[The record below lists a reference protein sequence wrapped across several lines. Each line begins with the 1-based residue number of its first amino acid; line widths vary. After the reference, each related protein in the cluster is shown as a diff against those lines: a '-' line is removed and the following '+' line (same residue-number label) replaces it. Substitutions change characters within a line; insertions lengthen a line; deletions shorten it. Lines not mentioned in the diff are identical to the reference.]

1 MRLFIVF
8 MIFLLSSHSA
18 KAQCCPYINGV
29 TILPAN
35 PAATDTVRVVMNV
48 TTPSQGSFI
57 GATHST
63 SGMQINVS
71 ACYYSGMLPALQN
84 YVDTLTLG
92 VLPVGTYTLHFTA
105 LQSANASYCQPVDST
120 QISTGF
126 TVGGSQTPP
135 PCCIVIEDLQLIPS
149 NVVADTQ
156 EVQLRAEIQMPA
168 MASLHNHSMQV
179 LGDTIRVKT
188 CFLTDTIPLVNSR
201 VDTFNLG
208 TLNKGTYVV
217 QFIADQGSSSTGSCL
232 LAISK
237 DTAHTSV
244 DVTGPISVERFLDT
258 PLGVYPNPFNDWVVI
273 KNYIGEY
280 FLFDLKG
287 VMLRHGYVTNK
298 DEKMFFEELKSGLY
312 ILKLGSTVKKIVKQ

>member
-1 MRLFIVF
+1 MRLLIIF
-8 MIFLLSSHSA
+8 MLLFLSSHSA

-63 SGMQINVS
+63 SGMQISVS
-71 ACYYSGMLPALQN
+71 ACYFSGMLPALQN

-105 LQSANASYCQPVDST
+105 RQSANATYCQPVDST
-120 QISTGF
+120 QINIGF
-126 TVGGSQTPP
+126 TVGASQTPP
-135 PCCIVIEDLQLIPS
+135 PCCIVIEDLQLIPA

-156 EVQLRAEIQMPA
+156 EIQLRAEIQMPA
-168 MASLHNHSMQV
+168 MASLHSHFVQV
-179 LGDTIRVKT
+179 LGDTIRVET
-188 CFLTDTIPLVNSR
+188 CFLTDTISLVNSQ
-201 VDTFNLG
+201 VDTFDLG
-208 TLNKGTYVV
+208 TVNKGSYIV
-217 QFIADQGSSSTGSCL
+217 QFVANQGSSSAGNCV

-237 DTAHTSV
+237 DTAYTSL
-244 DVTGPISVERFLDT
+244 DVAGPISVERFLTT
-258 PLGVYPNPFNDWVVI
+258 PIQVYPNPFNDWVVI
-273 KNYIGEY
+273 ENYIGDY

-287 VMLRHGYVTNK
+287 IMLRHGHVTYK
-298 DEKMFFEELKSGLY
+298 DEKIFFDELKSGLY
-312 ILKLGSTVKKIVKQ
+312 ILKLESIVKKIVKQ